1 MASVTTIARVK
12 AQLGDT
18 GTANDAILT
27 TLIDAVSRDFEAF
40 LGYPL
45 TQAARTE
52 LHDLDVN
59 QRLIFLRVLPVVSI
73 ASVKVGPTYW
83 DFTSMTALTA
93 DQDYRLGQ
101 AGELYLNFATRGGFQ
116 KAQVAYTAGLGTTDE
131 AIALAAPE
139 LALAA
144 NIQVAEEW
152 RRRSNPSTVT
162 VPGPKGSKQLD
173 APHRLLPRVRQLLNV
188 KRRLLCV

>member
-1 MASVTTIARVK
+1 MANVTTLARVK
-12 AQLGDT
+12 AHMGDA
-18 GTANDAILT
+18 GTANDSVYTSLIEAI
-27 TLIDAVSRDFEAF
+27 SREIEAF
-40 LGYPL
+40 LGYPV

-52 LHDLDVN
+52 QHDLEQN
-59 QRLIFLRVLPVVSI
+59 QRLIFLRVIPVVSI

-83 DFTSMTALTA
+83 DFASMTALTA

-101 AGELYLNFATRGGFQ
+101 AGELFLNFAPQGGFQ
-116 KAQVAYTAGLGTTDE
+116 KAQVVYTAGLGTSDE
-131 AIALAAPE
+131 AVATAAPE

-173 APHRLLPRVRQLLNV
+173 APHRLLPRARQILSTR
-188 KRRLLCV
+188 RRLLCA